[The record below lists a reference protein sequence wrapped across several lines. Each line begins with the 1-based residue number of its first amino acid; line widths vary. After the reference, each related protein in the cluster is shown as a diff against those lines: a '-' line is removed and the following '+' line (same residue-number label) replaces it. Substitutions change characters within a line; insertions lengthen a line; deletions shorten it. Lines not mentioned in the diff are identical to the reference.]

1 MKNNLI
7 NIIKNEKTIALLAP
21 SFPADFE
28 FPKIITDLRKIGF
41 DKVVELTYAAKLINQ
56 HYRKI
61 IKENIDIQH
70 ICTNCPTVTKYILNK
85 YPQHKNK
92 LVNIASPM
100 VIMSRIAKKEF
111 WEQYKTVF
119 IWPCLAKKVEAQES
133 WDVDFAITFKEL
145 QEIFDEYKNN
155 NLEYCDYDKSNITE
169 AWDPDFDKFY
179 NDYTKIYPL
188 TWAVADTMHYQDILT
203 KEQILSCDQIPNIDD
218 WIKKMEQDKNIKFFD
233 PLACKGWC
241 IGWPWFAIQ
250 KDIKERKQGI
260 LDYQKYCKKDKIWS
274 KLWKTDDCPDIKFQN
289 NLIK

>member
-7 NIIKNEKTIALLAP
+7 DIVKNEKTIALLAP

-28 FPKIITDLRKIGF
+28 FPKIITDIRKIGF

-56 HYRKI
+56 RYRKI
-61 IKENIDIQH
+61 IKENIDMQH

-85 YPQHKNK
+85 YPQHKDK
-92 LVNIASPM
+92 LINIASPM

-111 WEQYKTVF
+111 GEDYKTVF
-119 IWPCLAKKVEAQES
+119 IGPCLAKKVEAQES
-133 WDVDFAITFKEL
+133 GDVDFAITFKEL

-169 AWDPDFDKFY
+169 AGDPDFDKFY

-188 TWAVADTMHYQDILT
+188 TGAVADTMHYQDILT
-203 KEQILSCDQIPNIDD
+203 KEQILSCDQIPNIDNG
-218 WIKKMEQDKNIKFFD
+218 IKKIEKDKNIKFFD
-233 PLACKGWC
+233 PLACKGGC
-241 IGWPWFAIQ
+241 IGGPGFAIQ
-250 KDIKERKQGI
+250 KNIEQRKKDIF
-260 LDYQKYCKKDKIWS
+260 DYQKYCKKDKIGS
-274 KLWKTDDCPDIKFQN
+274 KLGKIEYCPDIKFQN